1 MNNFTSRKICSNRV
15 CRSLPSSTRSTSH
28 VVPKL
33 SVLVICS
40 RLINPTTFP
49 TVSGTFENSTKNQ
62 LTARELTR
70 TQALLEILCG
80 SRGAKGHGKDEK

>member
-1 MNNFTSRKICSNRV
+1 MFAEV
-15 CRSLPSSTRSTSH
+15 CRQVALTVLFH

-49 TVSGTFENSTKNQ
+49 TVSGIIENSTKGQ
-62 LTARELTR
+62 LAARELTR
-70 TQALLEILCG
+70 TQALHGIFRG